1 MMKYAFLVSIFL
13 CQVSYAMTHIVMV
26 GDEKVEI
33 KQIVGRGKTFV
44 HLHHNEQTALK
55 AAQAVIKNE
64 GGSLI
69 TLVHSGGRNIVFRL
83 NNKRYEFD
91 PNRIFTDKGIKNT
104 LTSLSQYS
112 PQAHQEVNKLAN
124 KIKQLLPQG
133 KVVAVHNNSS
143 YSLKDYLPGKPLE
156 KDAQAFHMAPENYY
170 RNFYL
175 VTKISDFLRL
185 KSKGYNGIL
194 QKPSATDDGSLSV
207 YLAKSDYI
215 NVEAGYDQL
224 MEQIKMLQHA

>member
-1 MMKYAFLVSIFL
+1 MKYCLLVSLFF
-13 CQVSYAMTHIVMV
+13 CQFSYAMNHIVMV

-33 KQIVGRGKTFV
+33 KHTIGRGKTFIHV
-44 HLHHNEQTALK
+44 HHNEQTALK
-55 AAQAVIKNE
+55 AAQEVIRQE

-91 PNRIFTDKGIKNT
+91 PNRIFTDNGIKKT
-104 LTSLSQYS
+104 LTTLSQYS
-112 PQAHQEVNKLAN
+112 PEAHKEVKKLAE
-124 KIKQLLPQG
+124 KIKRLLPRG

-143 YSLKDYLPGKPLE
+143 YSLKDYLPGNSLE
-156 KDAQAFHMAPENYY
+156 ADAQAIHLLPRNYY

-175 VTKISDFLRL
+175 VTKNSDFLRL
-185 KSKGYNGIL
+185 KSKGYNGVL
-194 QKPSATDDGSLSV
+194 QKHTATDDGSLSI
-207 YLAKSDYI
+207 YLAKNDYI

-224 MEQIKMLQHA
+224 FEQIKMLQHA